1 MVAKTAKKK
10 TPARKK
16 ASTKKPAVKRPRGRL
31 SKLTET
37 IAYAICTRL
46 ADGESLVEICGDP
59 KMPCRK
65 TVNNWLVA
73 ATHEDAKPLEKS
85 FLHRYARAREFQQDT
100 HLDECVPIADGLNNY
115 VETEE
120 QDADGTIV
128 KVRYVERDAIRHAQ
142 LRIETRLR
150 MAEKLAPKKYGP
162 RVDLTHKGDPEHPL
176 RQIVDRCSSE
186 PDVPPGAMGKD
197 G

>member
-1 MVAKTAKKK
+1 MAKTNQKKA
-10 TPARKK
+10 PARKR
-16 ASTKKPAVKRPRGRL
+16 ASTKKPAVKRHRGRP
-31 SKLTET
+31 SKLTEA
-37 IAYAICTRL
+37 IAYAICTRI
-46 ADGESLVEICGDP
+46 ADGESLVSIC
-59 KMPCRK
+59 
-65 TVNNWLVA
+65 
-73 ATHEDAKPLEKS
+73 EDAKMPARSTVNAWLVTALSEDATPLERS
-85 FLHRYARAREFQQDT
+85 FLDRYARAREFQQDT

-186 PDVPPGAMGKD
+186 PDVPPGAMDKRG
-197 G
+197 